1 MAREA
6 MAGRFQFFFFILP
19 PREPASCSIIESS
32 PHLFYQMSKNARD
45 GTWLNDGGGE
55 KKKNEEEKECK
66 NRGELENIKWKNK
79 TMKRR
84 SSLEN
89 YGSVRFTVN

>member
-55 KKKNEEEKECK
+55 KKK
-66 NRGELENIKWKNK
+66 
-79 TMKRR
+79 MKRKKSAKIEA
-84 SSLEN
+84 SSKI
-89 YGSVRFTVN
+89 

>member
-45 GTWLNDGGGE
+45 GTWLNDGGGG
-55 KKKNEEEKECK
+55 KKK
-66 NRGELENIKWKNK
+66 
-79 TMKRR
+79 MKRKKSAKIEA
-84 SSLEN
+84 SSKI
-89 YGSVRFTVN
+89 

>member
-45 GTWLNDGGGE
+45 GTWLNDGGGV
-55 KKKNEEEKECK
+55 KKK
-66 NRGELENIKWKNK
+66 
-79 TMKRR
+79 MKRKKSAKIEA
-84 SSLEN
+84 SSKI
-89 YGSVRFTVN
+89 